1 MPGGDEVI
9 KNLKDWAERRRAAI
23 VGLAQEWAGKL
34 EAQMKEEQN
43 QEKYW
48 KNRTH
53 NAKNGLFGEVE
64 ISGLRRDEVLI
75 KLAHSVEYGVFL
87 ELANDGEHAIL
98 KPTLDAAIPE
108 IYAAYEKLW
117 KDDK

>member
-9 KNLKDWAERRRAAI
+9 RNLKDWAERRRVAI
-23 VGLAQEWAGKL
+23 VALAQDWAGTL
-34 EAQMKEEQN
+34 EARAKKN
-43 QEKYW
+43 APW
-48 KNRTH
+48 KDRTS
-53 NAKNGLFGEVE
+53 NARNGLFGEAE
-64 ISGLRRDEVLI
+64 ISGFWRDEVLI

-87 ELANDGEHAIL
+87 ELANDGKYAIL

-108 IYAAYEKLW
+108 IYATYEKLW